1 MNPRVYF
8 IESLTVRSWLVS
20 IWPRLLRDRG
30 LGGSNPARCF
40 YFDASGLALYL
51 VWATAWAVGVQVE
64 RLEYKLKDV
73 TDEFGQPIRKR
84 VDGQDLAIAQKQ
96 AMRFPSIQS
105 ALNGI
110 HDRPRFS
117 PFLAK
122 RVMLTPPPSLHS
134 IRKAI
139 YMVHIAS
146 WQVRRMGLQN
156 SPTTL
161 FVERAPWLESVNSIA
176 EGRGI
181 DLTPAARSFN
191 LRRYMRNILP
201 REVANVLL
209 LMRQGRTREAF
220 GLFNKRLFKAQ
231 NKIAAKKPA
240 VNANSRQTPAPQY
253 VVAAEFTGQMNLD
266 YPERHSNFFFWQQ
279 SRLKGSDIM
288 VTFTAATCPLDESN
302 WNELSRSGMSAVV
315 TYPGA
320 SLVAHAP
327 VYSRS
332 SSQARSAG
340 LKLSGIRNGL
350 EKKWLKQQFS
360 EYERLRHFWTDL
372 FHQNDVRVFVTYN
385 KLDAPICA
393 ISDAIQSLGGISV
406 NYERSFASFASPDFN
421 ASSDVMF
428 NFSQTSV
435 DLEMESGSYTGYQ
448 VVTGYLGDHRFPL
461 IKESARSIR
470 EDLKNNGSKHIVAFF
485 DENAPDDDR
494 FSLGHGLTR
503 ENYSFLLEKVL
514 ANDWFGLVLK
524 PKSPTTLHRRLGPV
538 SELLKQA
545 EATGRCFMFHEGGM
559 PCLHPPSAA
568 AFAADIAIHG
578 HLWAGTAGIE
588 AALAGVPTL
597 LMDLE
602 GWKVEPLYGLGLG
615 RVVFEDWDGLWEACS
630 QHWSSADGIP
640 DFGDWGSTLDKLDPF
655 RDGRAAER
663 MGTYI
668 EWLLEGLRSGQ
679 DRDTVLANTAE
690 RYCAQWGHDKVTHGK
705 FKARQGSQATRG
717 PDLARS
723 S

>member
-1 MNPRVYF
+1 M
-8 IESLTVRSWLVS
+8 S

-30 LGGSNPARCF
+30 LGKSNLARCF
-40 YFDASGLALYL
+40 YFDASSLALYL
-51 VWATAWAVGVQVE
+51 AWATAWAVGIQVE
-64 RLEYKLKDV
+64 RLEYKLEDV

-96 AMRFPSIQS
+96 AMKLPAIQS
-105 ALNGI
+105 ALNEI
-110 HDRPRFS
+110 HNRPRFS
-117 PFLAK
+117 TFLAK
-122 RVMLTPPPSLHS
+122 RVVLTPPPSLHS

-146 WQVRRMGLQN
+146 WQIRRLGLQ
-156 SPTTL
+156 SVPTTL

-181 DLTPAARSFN
+181 NIAYAARSFN
-191 LRRYMRNILP
+191 LRRYIRNILP
-201 REVANVLL
+201 RGMANVLL
-209 LMRQGRTREAF
+209 LVRQGRTREAF
-220 GLFNKRLFKAQ
+220 GLLNKSLVRPQ
-231 NKIAAKKPA
+231 NKIAAKKSA
-240 VNANSRQTPAPQY
+240 VNANGSKTSVPQY

-266 YPERHSNFFFWQQ
+266 YPERHSNLFFWQQ
-279 SRLKGSDIM
+279 SRLKGRDMM

-327 VYSRS
+327 VYSPS
-332 SSQARSAG
+332 SSPARSVGLQLAG
-340 LKLSGIRNGL
+340 AQNGL

-360 EYERLRHFWTDL
+360 EYERLRHFWTGL
-372 FHQNDVRVFVTYN
+372 FDQNDVRVFVTYN

-406 NYERSFASFASPDFN
+406 AYERSFGSFASPDFS
-421 ASSDVMF
+421 ASSDIMF

-435 DLEMESGSYTGYQ
+435 DLETESGSTTGYQ

-461 IKESARSIR
+461 IKESAGSIR
-470 EDLKNNGSKHIVAFF
+470 KGLEKNGAEHIVAFF

-494 FSLGHGLTR
+494 FSLGHTLTQK
-503 ENYSFLLEKVL
+503 NYSFLLEKVL

-545 EATGRCFMFHEGGM
+545 EATGRCFMFHEGGIQAW
-559 PCLHPPSAA
+559 HPPSAA
-568 AFAADIAIHG
+568 AFAADITIHG

-615 RVVFEDWDGLWEACS
+615 RVVFEDWDELWEACS
-630 QHWSSADGIP
+630 QHWSSHDGIP
-640 DFGDWGSTLDKLDPF
+640 GFGNWGSTLDKLDPF

-690 RYCAQWGHDKVTHGK
+690 RYGAQWGHDKVTHGTFEELQK
-705 FKARQGSQATRG
+705 SQSTRG
-717 PDLARS
+717 PNLAKS